1 MTDILGQT
9 LQKITSPQT
18 SIPAQQPLG
27 STLVAASDVAL
38 PEPGIIEESHENTLP
53 TTPERIPVTVSA
65 ATRPNA
71 LQYLLSHRRQTAAI
85 IIAVCIAVFWFD
97 GGSSAVDVNSADSD
111 SAQADSVD
119 EELMLDEFD
128 AIEVSPLREP
138 AEPAGIA
145 AADPFPLTIP
155 QMESDAAQMQV
166 SSRASEHPLLNERIG
181 DIRNQSA
188 LQSDSNGSLEFPAQS
203 SSDHSPPASPRPVR
217 FTGRIQPL
225 N

>member
-9 LQKITSPQT
+9 LQKISSPQT
-18 SIPAQQPLG
+18 SIPAQDPLH
-27 STLVAASDVAL
+27 SNLVAASDVAL
-38 PEPGIIEESHENTLP
+38 PEPGIIEESPENTLP
-53 TTPERIPVTVSA
+53 TTPEWIPVTVSA
-65 ATRPNA
+65 ATLPNA

-85 IIAVCIAVFWFD
+85 IIAVCITVFWFD
-97 GGSSAVDVNSADSD
+97 GGSSAVDVNSAHSD
-111 SAQADSVD
+111 SAQANAAD

-128 AIEVSPLREP
+128 AIEVSALREP
-138 AEPAGIA
+138 AEPSDIA
-145 AADPFPLTIP
+145 VADPFPLTIP

-166 SSRASEHPLLNERIG
+166 SSQASEHPLLNERIG

-188 LQSDSNGSLEFPAQS
+188 LQSDSNGSLEFPAQP
-203 SSDHSPPASPRPVR
+203 SSDNSPPAIPRPVR